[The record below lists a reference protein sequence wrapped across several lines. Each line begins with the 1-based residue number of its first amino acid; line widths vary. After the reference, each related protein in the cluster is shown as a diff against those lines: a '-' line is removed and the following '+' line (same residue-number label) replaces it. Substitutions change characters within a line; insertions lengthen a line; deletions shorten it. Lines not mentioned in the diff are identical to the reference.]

1 MPTIP
6 LNDLGK
12 GVNKDLLPAEL
23 GAGVW
28 SDAVNFRFRNG
39 FAERFDGLSIKAA
52 SSAYSLT
59 YWIDFHSEAS
69 NLTRYVFGG
78 SQSGAA
84 FMFDGSFNNVA
95 RYSDQVFISSI
106 TRVGTTATLTT
117 SSAHGRTT
125 GDSVV
130 IYGALPDQYNGTY
143 TITVTSTTTFTYTMG
158 SDPGASAS
166 PAGAYYFVNASP
178 EFSVGDANGRLRF
191 SGGELNGVFILNH
204 PTDGLYYWPGPST
217 RMRRFPQSYISGS
230 ARVFKNYIVQLYRT
244 VDGVPFPHSV
254 SWSAAAEPG
263 AIPSTFDSAADNDAG
278 VVDLAETAGIMVDC
292 LPLGDAN
299 IIYKSDARYAMTY
312 IGGNDVFRFQRLPG
326 TDGLL
331 ARDCVCDTPVGHVFL
346 TQNADVMIH
355 QGGEAR
361 SIADGR
367 IAKWLRAN
375 IDLSYKG
382 LAYLCAVNEKT
393 EVWIAFPLINEPIAS
408 DHFPYNFAVWNW
420 KEDTWSTYSFAS
432 GSTSFPIKFART
444 GLGTVGTFGTQ
455 SRLIAAGA
463 FSGASPFK
471 LMTLD
476 EAQAGAINSTTL
488 TSTLE
493 RTGLHFDD
501 RDQFKTLHRSR
512 WNIDGTAGNTATISH
527 GSSKTADGT
536 VTYAT
541 GATYTIGTTD
551 YVDARAT
558 KGRFCAIKLVTT
570 SDAAFSV
577 RSADLDVTA
586 GGKR

>member
-6 LNDLGK
+6 LNDIGK

-39 FAERFDGLSIKAA
+39 FAERFDGLAVA
-52 SSAYSLT
+52 DSSGYNNT
-59 YWIDFHSEAS
+59 YWIDSHADA
-69 NLTRYVFGG
+69 TVRYVFAGG
-78 SQSGAA
+78 SDGKTYMFSGVYT
-84 FMFDGSFNNVA
+84 DVT
-95 RYSDQVFISSI
+95 RYADTIIIASI

-117 SSAHGRTT
+117 TANHGRTT
-125 GDSVV
+125 GDSVEV
-130 IYGALPDQYNGTY
+130 YGASPSQYNGTF
-143 TITVTSTTTFTYTMG
+143 TITVTGATTFTYTMG

-166 PAGAYYFVNASP
+166 PVGAYVYLGSNPNFTA
-178 EFSVGDANGRLRF
+178 D
-191 SGGELNGVFILNH
+191 SGAGLQRWTGGSLNGVYVVNH
-204 PTDGLYYWPGPST
+204 PVDGLYYWPGSGT
-217 RMRRFPQSYISGS
+217 RLRRFPQSYVSDS
-230 ARVFKNYIVQLYRT
+230 ARIFKNYVVQLART
-244 VDGVPFPHSV
+244 VNGTKFQHNVA
-254 SWSAAAEPG
+254 WSAAAEPG
-263 AIPSTFDSAADNDAG
+263 SIPASFDASSTNDAG
-278 VVDLAETAGIMVDC
+278 DVDLAETPGAMVDC

-299 IIYKSDARYAMTY
+299 IIYKQDARYAMTY

-326 TDGLL
+326 NDGLMF
-331 ARDCVCDTPVGHVFL
+331 RDCVVNTPVGHVFL
-346 TQNADVMIH
+346 TQSGDVMVH

-361 SIADGR
+361 SIARGR
-367 IAKWLRAN
+367 VENWIRSIYDFSVYKARAF
-375 IDLSYKG
+375 
-382 LAYLCAVNEKT
+382 LALCPEKS
-393 EVWIAFPLINEPIAS
+393 EVWVCIPLTPDVIGGW
-408 DHFPYNFAVWNW
+408 PYTIAVWNW
-420 KEDTWSTYSFAS
+420 ENDTWGIYSFTTS
-432 GSTSFPIKFART
+432 GGTPLGLRFARA
-444 GLGTVGTFGTQ
+444 GLWTAGTYGN
-455 SRLIAAGA
+455 SYRIIATDGGA
-463 FSGASPFK
+463 N
-471 LMTLD
+471 MYTLD
-476 EAQAGAINSTTL
+476 PARQGKFGSNVL

-512 WNIDGTAGNTATISH
+512 WNIDGTAGKTATISH

-541 GATYTIGTTD
+541 SATYTIGTTD

>member
-6 LNDLGK
+6 LNDIGK

-39 FAERFDGLSIKAA
+39 FAERFDGLAVA
-52 SSAYSLT
+52 NSSGYNNT
-59 YWIDFHSEAS
+59 YWIDSHADA
-69 NLTRYVFGG
+69 TVRYVFAGG
-78 SQSGAA
+78 SDGKTYMFSGVYT
-84 FMFDGSFNNVA
+84 DVT
-95 RYSDQVFISSI
+95 RYADTIIIASI

-117 SSAHGRTT
+117 TANHGRTT
-125 GDSVV
+125 GDSVEV
-130 IYGALPDQYNGTY
+130 YGASPSQYNGTF
-143 TITVTSTTTFTYTMG
+143 TITVTGATTFTYTMG

-166 PAGAYYFVNASP
+166 PVGAYVYLGSNPNFTA
-178 EFSVGDANGRLRF
+178 D
-191 SGGELNGVFILNH
+191 SGAGLQRWTGGSLNGVYVVNH
-204 PTDGLYYWPGPST
+204 PVDGLYYWPGSGT
-217 RMRRFPQSYISGS
+217 RLRRFPQSYVSDS
-230 ARVFKNYIVQLYRT
+230 ARIFKNYVVQLART
-244 VDGVPFPHSV
+244 VNGTKFQHNVA
-254 SWSAAAEPG
+254 WSAAAEPG
-263 AIPSTFDSAADNDAG
+263 SIPASFDASSTNDAG
-278 VVDLAETAGIMVDC
+278 DVDLAETPGAMVDC

-299 IIYKSDARYAMTY
+299 IIYKQDARYAMTY

-326 TDGLL
+326 NDGLMF
-331 ARDCVCDTPVGHVFL
+331 RDCVVNTPVGHVFL
-346 TQNADVMIH
+346 TQSGDVMVH

-361 SIADGR
+361 SIARGR
-367 IAKWLRAN
+367 IENWIRTNYDFAV
-375 IDLSYKG
+375 YKARG
-382 LAYLCAVNEKT
+382 YLALCPEKS
-393 EVWIAFPLINEPIAS
+393 EVWVCIPKSEDS
-408 DHFPYNFAVWNW
+408 GFPYTIAAWNW
-420 KEDTWSTYSFAS
+420 ENDTWGTFVLES
-432 GSTSFPIKFART
+432 GVLKLGLRFTRAGLWTS
-444 GLGTVGTFGTQ
+444 GTFGNEY
-455 SRLIAAGA
+455 RLISSFGVA
-463 FSGASPFK
+463 
-471 LMTLD
+471 LYTLD
-476 EAQAGAINSTTL
+476 PLRQGKFVGNVL

-512 WNIDGTAGNTATISH
+512 WNIDGTAGKTATISH

-541 GATYTIGTTD
+541 SATYTIGTTD